1 MFKKWGLGLFF
12 AGVASFGGAPMVA
25 MATPGGT
32 GAFMPKDIEIAPD
45 YVYIRVAPDTAAG
58 LQNIDDCDKK
68 DVLII
73 PSDDST
79 LRAEM
84 ISVVLSSLSFGK
96 PLSVWVPRCE
106 PLHWA
111 GSPTAPYVGSVF
123 MHRQ

>member
-1 MFKKWGLGLFF
+1 MFKKWGLGLVFL
-12 AGVASFGGAPMVA
+12 GVASFGGAPTMA
-25 MATPGGT
+25 FATPGGT
-32 GAFMPKDIEIAPD
+32 GAFMPQDIEIAPD
-45 YVYIRVAPDTAAG
+45 YVYIRVSSGTAAS
-58 LQNIDDCDKK
+58 LQNVDDCDQKS
-68 DVLII
+68 VLVI
-73 PSDDST
+73 PSDDPT

-84 ISVVLSSLSFGK
+84 ISVVLSSISFGK